1 MFSRRVPLPILL
13 VFAAWLVAFP
23 TVRALLSYAGA
34 WSWVSWSIFAVGLA
48 SILAWL
54 LLWLRRTAAPLR
66 AQLEQGRQAHPDAV
80 VELVALEG
88 STIALL
94 VANRDGLTLESL
106 LRAAA
111 ADIES
116 VSVTHVSPRLKAVVV
131 ALPSSRWTFPVVGTS
146 TGSMAGGRV
155 VDETADRIAS
165 ALGAP
170 RS

>member
-1 MFSRRVPLPILL
+1 MPILL
-13 VFAAWLVAFP
+13 VFAAWFVAFP
-23 TVRALLSYAGA
+23 TLRALLSYAGA

-66 AQLEQGRQAHPDAV
+66 ARLERGRQAHPDAV
-80 VELVALEG
+80 VELVALDVEWNPIEG

-94 VANRDGLTLESL
+94 VADRDGLTLESL
-106 LRAAA
+106 LRADA

-116 VSVTHVSPRLKAVVV
+116 VSVTHVSPRRKAIVV
-131 ALPSSRWTFPVVGTS
+131 ALPSSRWTFTVVGTS

-155 VDETADRIAS
+155 ADETADRIAS
-165 ALGAP
+165 VLGAA